1 MNVRAT
7 IVAAVVL
14 AFAPAAT
21 AAAPPTVAATA
32 TVTSGGAPLDVVFTA
47 SGDAVSYHWDFGDGA
62 AADGATAEHLY
73 QGGAF
78 RARVTGTSA
87 TGESATASIR
97 VLSFALTLKAR
108 KVVGYAQHLLFA
120 GKLVPA
126 IRGKRISLYTADGRR
141 AARGRTS
148 RNGSFR
154 IGVPVRRPGTYEAR
168 FGGAVSNAIVVRVR
182 PSLLASFL
190 GSGVVGRPLQLAVRL
205 RPASAGPVRVAIS
218 RRGRLVTSG
227 EYSSGTRIRVPSAR
241 VAAYRITLSTAATAG
256 YVSRRTSVR
265 KIVFYPRLDLGSS
278 GASVL
283 ELNET
288 LDRLHIAI
296 GPVDSS
302 FGLDTRDA
310 VVAFQ
315 KLHGL
320 PRTGSVD
327 ARFWRVISAARAPR
341 PRYPGD
347 HIEVS
352 KPLQVLFVVRGGRVI
367 LVSHVS
373 TGATGNTPVGR
384 WHVYSKVRGWL
395 PDGMFDSSFFLRGF
409 AIHGY
414 PTVPFYPGSHGC
426 VRVPVWLAPR
436 IYGYDPPGST
446 IYIY

>member
-1 MNVRAT
+1 MTVRAT
-7 IVAAVVL
+7 IVAVVAL

-21 AAAPPTVAATA
+21 AAAPPTIAATA
-32 TVTSGGAPLDVVFTA
+32 TVTSGAAPLDVVLTA
-47 SGDAVSYHWDFGDGA
+47 SGDAVLYHWDFGDGA
-62 AADGATAEHLY
+62 AADGATVEHVY
-73 QGGAF
+73 QAGTF
-78 RARVTGTSA
+78 TARVTGRSA

-97 VLSFALTLKAR
+97 VRSFALTLTAA
-108 KVVGYAQHLLFA
+108 KVVGYGQHLRFG

-126 IRGKRISLYTADGRR
+126 LGGKRISLYTADGRR
-141 AARGRTS
+141 AARGRTT

-168 FGGAVSNAIVVRVR
+168 FGGAASNPVAVRVR
-182 PSLLASFL
+182 PALSVSFL
-190 GSGVVGRPLQLAVRL
+190 GSGVVGRPLQLAMRL
-205 RPASAGPVRVAIS
+205 RPASAGPVRVEIS
-218 RRGRLVTSG
+218 RRGRLVASG
-227 EYSSGTRIRVPSAR
+227 EYNSGARIRLPSGR
-241 VAAYRITLSTAATAG
+241 VAEYRITLSTAASAG
-256 YVSRRTSVR
+256 YASRRISLR
-265 KIVFYPRLDLGSS
+265 KIVFYPRLAV
-278 GASVL
+278 GATGPSVL
-283 ELNET
+283 ALNEA
-288 LDRLHIAI
+288 LDRLHIALAAA
-296 GPVDSS
+296 DSS

-315 KLHGL
+315 KLHRL

-327 ARFWRVISAARAPR
+327 ARVWRVLSAARAPQA
-341 PRYPGD
+341 RYPGD
-347 HIEVS
+347 HIEIS

-384 WHVYSKVRGWL
+384 WRVYSKVPGWL

-414 PTVPFYPGSHGC
+414 PSVPFYPGSHGC

>member
-1 MNVRAT
+1 VRAA
-7 IVAAVVL
+7 IVVGVVL
-14 AFAPAAT
+14 AFSPAAS

-32 TVTSGGAPLDVVFTA
+32 TVTSGASPLNVVFTA

-62 AADGATAEHLY
+62 SADGATVEHVY
-73 QGGAF
+73 QAGAF
-78 RARVTGTSA
+78 TARVTGTSA
-87 TGESATASIR
+87 TGDSATASIR
-97 VLSFALTLKAR
+97 VLSFRLTLRAR
-108 KVVGYAQHLLFA
+108 KVVGYAQHLRFA

-126 IRGKRISLYTADGRR
+126 LRGKRISLYTADGRR
-141 AARGRTS
+141 AARGRTT
-148 RNGSFR
+148 RNGSFH
-154 IGVPVRRPGTYEAR
+154 IGVPVKQPGTYDAH
-168 FGGAVSNAIVVRVR
+168 FGGAVSNAIAVRVR
-182 PSLLASFL
+182 PSLSAGFL
-190 GSGVVGRPLQLAVRL
+190 GSGVVGRPLRLTLRL
-205 RPASAGPVRVAIS
+205 RPAAAGPVRVEIS
-218 RRGRLVTSG
+218 RHGQLVMGG
-227 EYSSGTRIRVPSAR
+227 EYGSGARIRLPSGR
-241 VAAYRITLSTAATAG
+241 VAEYRITLSTTASEG
-256 YVSRRTSVR
+256 YAPRRLTLR
-265 KIVFYPRLDLGSS
+265 KIVFYPRLGLGSS
-278 GASVL
+278 GPSVL
-283 ELNET
+283 ALNEA
-288 LDRLHIAI
+288 LHRLHIAL
-296 GPVDSS
+296 GAVDSS

-327 ARFWRVISAARAPR
+327 PRFWRVLSTASAPR
-341 PRYPGD
+341 ARYPGD

-384 WHVYSKVRGWL
+384 WHVYSKVPGWL

-426 VRVPVWLAPR
+426 VRLPVWLAPR
-436 IYGYDPPGST
+436 VYGYDPPGST

>member
-1 MNVRAT
+1 VRAA
-7 IVAAVVL
+7 IVVGVVL
-14 AFAPAAT
+14 IVGPAA
-21 AAAPPTVAATA
+21 AGAAPPTIAATA
-32 TVTSGGAPLDVVFTA
+32 TVRSGAAPLDVVFTA

-62 AADGATAEHLY
+62 VADGATIEHVY
-73 QGGAF
+73 RAGAF
-78 RARVTGTSA
+78 TAHVTGTSA
-87 TGESATASIR
+87 SGETATTSVR

-108 KVVGYAQHLLFA
+108 TVVGFKQHLRFT

-126 IRGKRISLYTADGRR
+126 LQRVRIGLYTTDGRR
-141 AARGRTS
+141 AARGRTA
-148 RNGSFR
+148 RNGRFQ
-154 IGVPVRRPGTYEAR
+154 IGVPVKRPGTYVAR
-168 FGGAVSNAIVVRVR
+168 FGGAASNPITARVR
-182 PSLLASFL
+182 PTLSAGFF
-190 GSGVVGRPLQLAVRL
+190 GSGVVGRPLQLAVRV
-205 RPASAGPVRVAIS
+205 RPAAVGPIRVEVR
-218 RRGRLVTSG
+218 RHGRLVG
-227 EYSSGTRIRVPSAR
+227 EGNYANGARIRLPSGR
-241 VAAYRITLSTAATAG
+241 VADYRISLSTAASTG
-256 YVSRRTSVR
+256 YAASSLALR
-265 KIVFYPRLDLGSS
+265 KIVFYPRLQVGSA
-278 GASVL
+278 GPSVL
-283 ELNET
+283 ALNET
-288 LDRLHIAI
+288 LARLHIAL
-296 GPVDSS
+296 GGVDSS

-327 ARFWRVISAARAPR
+327 ARLWRMLSAASTPRA
-341 PRYPGD
+341 RYPGD

-384 WHVYSKVRGWL
+384 WHVYSKVPGWL

-436 IYGYDPPGST
+436 VYSYDPPGST

>member
-1 MNVRAT
+1 VRAA
-7 IVAAVVL
+7 IVVAVVL
-14 AFAPAAT
+14 AFNPAAT
-21 AAAPPTVAATA
+21 AAVPPTVAVTA
-32 TVTSGGAPLDVVFTA
+32 TVTSGAAPLDVVLTA
-47 SGDAVSYHWDFGDGA
+47 SGDAASYHWDFGDGA
-62 AADGATAEHLY
+62 VAEGATVEHVY
-73 QGGAF
+73 QKGAF
-78 RARVTGTSA
+78 TARVTGTSA

-97 VLSFALTLKAR
+97 LLSFGLTLKGP
-108 KVVGYAQHLLFA
+108 KVVAYAQHLRLA

-126 IRGKRISLYTADGRR
+126 LRGKRISLYTADGSR
-141 AARGRTS
+141 AARGRTT
-148 RNGSFR
+148 RNGSFQ
-154 IGVPVRRPGTYEAR
+154 IGVPVKRPGTYDAR
-168 FGGAVSNAIVVRVR
+168 FGGAVSNAIAVRVR
-182 PSLLASFL
+182 PSLSAGFL
-190 GSGVVGRPLQLAVRL
+190 GSGVVGKPLSLALRV
-205 RPASAGPVRVAIS
+205 RPAAAGPVRVEIS
-218 RRGRLVTSG
+218 RRGRLVTDSPYGSG
-227 EYSSGTRIRVPSAR
+227 ARIRLPSGH
-241 VAAYRITLSTAATAG
+241 VAEYRITLSTAASEG
-256 YVSRRTSVR
+256 YAPRRLTLR
-265 KIVFYPRLDLGSS
+265 KIIFYPRLDVGST

-283 ELNET
+283 ALNEA
-288 LDRLHIAI
+288 LQRLHIAL
-296 GPVDSS
+296 GAVDSS

-327 ARFWRVISAARAPR
+327 ARFWRVLAAASAPR
-341 PRYPGD
+341 ARYSGD

-367 LVSHVS
+367 LISHVS

-384 WHVYSKVRGWL
+384 WHVYSKVPGWL

-436 IYGYDPPGST
+436 IYGYDPAGST

>member
-1 MNVRAT
+1 VRAAI
-7 IVAAVVL
+7 IVAVVL
-14 AFAPAAT
+14 AFSPAAT
-21 AAAPPTVAATA
+21 AAAPPMIAATA
-32 TVTSGGAPLDVVFTA
+32 TKTSGAAPLDVVLTA
-47 SGDAVSYHWDFGDGA
+47 SGDAVAYHWDFGDGA
-62 AADGATAEHLY
+62 SGDGATVEHVY

-78 RARVTGTSA
+78 TARVTGTSA

-97 VLSFALTLKAR
+97 VLSFALSLKAR
-108 KVVGYAQHLLFA
+108 RLVGYAQHLRFSGHLI
-120 GKLVPA
+120 PA
-126 IRGKRISLYTADGRR
+126 VSGRRISLYTADGRR
-141 AARGRTS
+141 AARGRTT

-154 IGVPVRRPGTYEAR
+154 IGVPVRRPGTYDAR
-168 FGGAVSNAIVVRVR
+168 FGDAVSNAIAVRVR
-182 PSLLASFL
+182 PSLSAGFL
-190 GSGVVGRPLQLAVRL
+190 GSGVVGQPLQLALRL
-205 RPASAGPVRVAIS
+205 RPAAAGAVRVEIR
-218 RRGRLVTSG
+218 RRGRLVISG
-227 EYSSGTRIRVPSAR
+227 EYAGDARITLPSGRVTE
-241 VAAYRITLSTAATAG
+241 YRITLSTAATLG
-256 YVSRRTSVR
+256 YAPRRLALH
-265 KIVFYPRLDLGSS
+265 KIVFYPRLDVGST
-278 GASVL
+278 GRSVL
-283 ELNET
+283 ALNEA
-288 LDRLHIAI
+288 LDRLHIAL
-296 GPVDSS
+296 GAVDSS

-327 ARFWRVISAARAPR
+327 ARFWRVLARASAPR

-352 KPLQVLFVVRGGRVI
+352 KRLQVLFVVRGGRVI

-384 WHVYSKVRGWL
+384 WHVSSKVAGWL

-436 IYGYDPPGST
+436 VYSYDPPGST